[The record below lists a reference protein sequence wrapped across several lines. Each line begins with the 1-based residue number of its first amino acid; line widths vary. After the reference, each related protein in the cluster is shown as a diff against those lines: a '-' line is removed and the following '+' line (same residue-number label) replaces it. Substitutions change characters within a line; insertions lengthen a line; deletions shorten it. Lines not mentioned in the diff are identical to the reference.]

1 MTDDI
6 NEKPRR
12 AKAKGAERLKTP
24 RLHMTPA
31 QFRKW
36 VADMGYPAVELKAQ
50 HKIPYDTRKIAED
63 LGVEMKQI
71 YAYWWASDSMDER
84 VPMRGSIVR
93 LCRALLKIKQ
103 LEHDL
108 AVARIEISRLEGA
121 AREAAR
127 KRLWQR
133 K

>member
-1 MTDDI
+1 MTDDT

-12 AKAKGAERLKTP
+12 AKAKGDARLKTP

-36 VADMGYPAVELKAQ
+36 VSDMGYPAVELKAQ
-50 HKIPYDTRKIAED
+50 HKIPYDTRAIAED
-63 LGVEMKQI
+63 LGVEMKQV
-71 YAYWWASDSMDER
+71 YAYWWAYDGMNEK

-103 LEHDL
+103 LEQDL
-108 AVARIEISRLEGA
+108 AVAQAQILRLE
-121 AREAAR
+121 EAAR
-127 KRLWQR
+127 KRLWRQ